1 VKRSIRLR
9 LVAWILA
16 LLLPASLGA
25 AWLLVEVFGN
35 RLLHEIDVALE
46 EEAETVA
53 ALLAKPET
61 TEATARMLNHIAS
74 ETDLGAGE
82 YVVITRAGRVI
93 EEAPPGAHVT
103 LTGKDPALRV
113 ARHVTGPPGNPT
125 VVWVAVR
132 ATAALRARQRLTAL
146 LAIGMP
152 IGLLLVVAGLWF
164 VVGHALAPLEETS
177 RRLEAI
183 DLGNLSTRLPV
194 ANPDDEVGR
203 MVTVLNGMLARLEAA
218 VSELHRFTADAA
230 HELRTP
236 LAVLR
241 TGLDVALSRPRSAEE
256 YREALG
262 EALASS
268 DRLCRLA
275 EDLLTL
281 ARLERLERPEAAAAV
296 DIGEVLQELA
306 DAWAQ
311 VAGRQEVRL
320 QVSAP
325 GRPTVRGNAGDLYR
339 LFNNLIEN
347 GLRHAPR
354 GSAVA
359 LRAEAKPDCV
369 EVEVRD
375 FGPGIA
381 ADQVERVFDRFHRG
395 DGARTERP
403 GTGLGLSIAQEIART
418 HGGRVT
424 LANAEPGCAA
434 RVTLPR
440 AADG

>member
-1 VKRSIRLR
+1 MKRSIRLR

-16 LLLPASLGA
+16 VLVPASLGA
-25 AWLLVEVFGN
+25 AWLLVQVFGN
-35 RLLHEIDVALE
+35 RLLHEIDVALG
-46 EEAETVA
+46 EEAKTVA
-53 ALLAKPET
+53 TLLAKPASAD
-61 TEATARMLNHIAS
+61 ATAQILSHIAA

-82 YVVITRAGRVI
+82 YVVVTRAGRVI
-93 EEAPPGAHVT
+93 EEAPPGAHAV
-103 LTGKDPALRV
+103 LAGKDPALRV
-113 ARHVTGPPGNPT
+113 ARHVTGTPGDPL

-146 LAIGMP
+146 LALGMP
-152 IGLLLVVAGLWF
+152 IGLLLVVAGLWV

-183 DLGNLSTRLPV
+183 DLGKLSTRLPV
-194 ANPDDEVGR
+194 VNPDDEVGR
-203 MVTVLNGMLARLEAA
+203 AVTVLNGMLARLEAA

-241 TGLDVALSRPRSAEE
+241 TGLDVALSRQRTADE

-262 EALASS
+262 EALGAS

-296 DIGEVLQELA
+296 DVGEVLQELA
-306 DAWAQ
+306 DAWVH
-311 VAGRQEVRL
+311 VAERQEVRL

-325 GRPTVRGNAGDLYR
+325 GEATVRGNAGDLYR

-347 GLRHAPR
+347 ALRHAPS
-354 GSAVA
+354 GTAVE
-359 LRAEAKPDCV
+359 LRAQLGPETV
-369 EVEVRD
+369 EVTVRD

-381 ADQVERVFDRFHRG
+381 PDQVERVFDRFHRG
-395 DGARTERP
+395 EGARTDRP

-418 HGGRVT
+418 HGGRVV
-424 LANAEPGCAA
+424 LANADPGCVA

-440 AADG
+440 AADV